1 MRERNSILIVF
12 FILLGILSAGT
23 IGYVLIE
30 GWSAVDALYMTII
43 TISTVGY
50 SEVHTLS
57 SAGRIFSSILIV
69 CGVGAVF
76 YIFTAI
82 IEYVVGG
89 RLREILGR
97 GRSMENKISKKKNH
111 FIICDYGRVGRV
123 IANRFKRHGIDFVVV
138 DSDSEGITQAEAD
151 GCLYIK
157 GDPSIEDNLVNAG
170 INEAR
175 GIIVVT
181 DNDATNTFIIVT
193 ARNIRPDIYIV
204 AQASSRESEKK
215 LEMVGANKA
224 MNPYSSIGE
233 RMARRALHPAVS
245 DFIEYALPGPGKDR
259 YLEEVE
265 VAQEST
271 ICGKSI
277 DEAQKYSRGVVILAI
292 RKKGKG
298 ITPKPSED
306 MIIGQGDRLV
316 ILGTQEQIAR
326 MEDMVESE

>member
-1 MRERNSILIVF
+1 
-12 FILLGILSAGT
+12 LLGVLSAGT

-30 GWSAVDALYMTII
+30 GWSVADALYMTII

-50 SEVHTLS
+50 SEVHSLS
-57 SAGRIFSSILIV
+57 STGRIFSSILIV
-69 CGVGAVF
+69 CGVGTVF
-76 YIFTAI
+76 YTFTTM
-82 IEYVVGG
+82 IEYVIGG

-123 IANRFKRHGIDFVVV
+123 IANRFKAQDIDFVVV

-151 GCLYIK
+151 GCFYIK
-157 GDPSIEDNLVNAG
+157 GDPSIADNLIIAG
-170 INEAR
+170 INKAR

-193 ARNIRPDIYIV
+193 ARNIRPDIHII
-204 AQASSRESEKK
+204 ARASSKESEMK

-245 DFIEYALPGPGKDR
+245 DFIEFALPGPGKDR

-265 VAQEST
+265 VAEKST

-306 MIIGQGDRLV
+306 MVIGQGDRLV

-326 MEDMVESE
+326 VEDIIE

>member
-1 MRERNSILIVF
+1 MRERTRILIILL
-12 FILLGILSAGT
+12 ILLGVLSAGT

-30 GWSAVDALYMTII
+30 GWSVADALYMTII

-50 SEVHTLS
+50 SEVHSLS
-57 SAGRIFSSILIV
+57 STGRIFSSILIV
-69 CGVGAVF
+69 CGVGTVF
-76 YIFTAI
+76 YTFTTM
-82 IEYVVGG
+82 IEYVIGG

-123 IANRFKRHGIDFVVV
+123 IANRFKAQDIDFVVV

-151 GCLYIK
+151 GCFYIK
-157 GDPSIEDNLVNAG
+157 GDPSIADNLIIAG
-170 INEAR
+170 INKAR

-193 ARNIRPDIYIV
+193 ARNIRPDIHII
-204 AQASSRESEKK
+204 ARASSKESEMK

-245 DFIEYALPGPGKDR
+245 DFIEFALPGPGKDR

-265 VAQEST
+265 VAEKST

-306 MIIGQGDRLV
+306 MVIGQGDRLV
-316 ILGTQEQIAR
+316 ILGTQEQIASV
-326 MEDMVESE
+326 EDIIE

>member
-1 MRERNSILIVF
+1 
-12 FILLGILSAGT
+12 
-23 IGYVLIE
+23 
-30 GWSAVDALYMTII
+30 
-43 TISTVGY
+43 
-50 SEVHTLS
+50 
-57 SAGRIFSSILIV
+57 LIV
-69 CGVGAVF
+69 CGVGAAL
-76 YIFTAI
+76 YTFTAI

-89 RLREILGR
+89 RIREIFGR

-123 IANRFKRHGIDFVVV
+123 IANRFKTQGVDFVVV

-157 GDPSIEDNLVNAG
+157 GDPSIADNLINAG
-170 INEAR
+170 INKAR
-175 GIIVVT
+175 GLIVVT

-193 ARNIRPDIYIV
+193 ARNIRPDTYIV
-204 AQASSRESEKK
+204 AQASSKESEKK

-233 RMARRALHPAVS
+233 RMARRALHPSVS

-265 VAQEST
+265 VAAVSI

-277 DEAQKYSRGVVILAI
+277 DEAQKYSGGVVILAI